1 MIYKK
6 SCGFV
11 AYKEIENERLY
22 LIVRTSN
29 GEYGFPKGHVENNE
43 TEHET
48 AIRELKE
55 ETNIEVQMINGFR
68 RQIEYE
74 FPNRPDVMKISV
86 YFLGKYINNEIVC
99 QESEVLEA
107 RFVPMETALE
117 LLSFEE
123 TRNILREA
131 DTYIES
137 MNSAE

>member
-55 ETNIEVQMINGFR
+55 ETNIEVQIIDGFR

-86 YFLGKYINNEIVC
+86 YFLGKYIKEEIVC

-107 RFVPMETALE
+107 RFVPIETALE

-131 DTYIES
+131 DTYIDL

>member
-11 AYKEIENERLY
+11 AYKEIKNERLY

-55 ETNIEVQMINGFR
+55 ETNIEVQIIDGFR
-68 RQIEYE
+68 HQIEYE
-74 FPNRPDVMKISV
+74 FPNRPDVIKISV
-86 YFLGKYINNEIVC
+86 YFLGKYIKEEIVC

-107 RFVPMETALE
+107 EFLPMDKALE

-123 TRNILREA
+123 TRQILREA
-131 DTYIES
+131 DAYIGL

>member
-48 AIRELKE
+48 AIREIRE
-55 ETNIEVQMINGFR
+55 
-68 RQIEYE
+68 
-74 FPNRPDVMKISV
+74 
-86 YFLGKYINNEIVC
+86 
-99 QESEVLEA
+99 
-107 RFVPMETALE
+107 ETALCVEFVDHFREVITYSPKPECMKDVVFFLARMSGGE
-117 LLSFEE
+117 LTCQPEE
-123 TRNILREA
+123 VQEA
-131 DTYIES
+131 WFAPYDEAIQSITHASDCEVLKK
-137 MNSAE
+137 AEQFLNCGN

>member
-1 MIYKK
+1 MINKK

-55 ETNIEVQMINGFR
+55 ETNIEVQIIDGFR

-86 YFLGKYINNEIVC
+86 YFLGKYIKEEIVC

-131 DTYIES
+131 DTYIDL